1 LFAQTLGTD
10 HLDPDDNFFDL
21 GGHSLSAVRLLS
33 RIRTT
38 LGTELTVR
46 DLFEAPTAAALARR
60 LASPSAGAR
69 MPLAPA
75 ERPDRIPLSPAQRRL
90 WFLQRLEGPNATYN
104 VPMALRLKGELDLS
118 ALREAL
124 GDLVERHESLRTV
137 FPEADGTP
145 YQHIRDGDAARPVV
159 EVVELD
165 ATALDAALTRAVA
178 HAFELATEIPLR
190 ATLFV
195 LGPDEHVL
203 LLLAHHIAS
212 DGWSTDPLA
221 HDLSVAYAARRA
233 GRAPDWEPLPVQYAD
248 YTLWQRG

>member
-1 LFAQTLGTD
+1 
-10 HLDPDDNFFDL
+10 
-21 GGHSLSAVRLLS
+21 
-33 RIRTT
+33 
-38 LGTELTVR
+38 
-46 DLFEAPTAAALARR
+46 
-60 LASPSAGAR
+60 

-104 VPMALRLKGELDLS
+104 VPMALRLKGELDLT

-165 ATALDAALTRAVA
+165 RHRTG
-178 HAFELATEIPLR
+178 LR
-190 ATLFV
+190 
-195 LGPDEHVL
+195 H
-203 LLLAHHIAS
+203 
-212 DGWSTDPLA
+212 
-221 HDLSVAYAARRA
+221 
-233 GRAPDWEPLPVQYAD
+233 
-248 YTLWQRG
+248 